1 MKQNITLSLDRELI
15 RKAKILAAQ
24 HGTSVSSLLTRYI
37 EKTLTEEE
45 AYEAAR
51 KHAIGLLEHGFHLGG
66 AIPCSRDEWHER

>member
-1 MKQNITLSLDRELI
+1 MRQNITLSLDRELI

-24 HGTSVSSLLTRYI
+24 RGTSVSTLLTLYL
-37 EKTLTEEE
+37 EKILTEEE

-51 KHAIGLLEHGFHLGG
+51 KHASGLLEHGFHLGG